1 MGHDKDEAMK
11 GSRQENGAKEAKMSA
26 QVLWMNIPLM
36 IIAFGL
42 WVGVPLWLVLRHP
55 ERHPRENRAVPA
67 YLREQQRATPKQRQ
81 SPVRVRAYNGH
92 RGLVSR

>member
-36 IIAFGL
+36 IVAFGL
-42 WVGVPLWLVLRHP
+42 WVGVPLYLVARYP

-67 YLREQQRATPKQRQ
+67 YLQSQQWVPRQQRP
-81 SPVRVRAYNGH
+81 SRVKVHAYDGN
-92 RGLVSR
+92 RGLVSM